1 MGHSAACGW
10 FVGVDVAG
18 LQFHRADGCLVYV
31 QSDDD
36 VSRALAKDREYIG
49 DRYVEGARI

>member
-1 MGHSAACGW
+1 MGHGAACGW